1 MGMYVLLGQITKQLQ
16 KRTQRG
22 ENVQFCR
29 SFRFPKM
36 KQNCVD
42 EGISQTSV
50 LKPYQNITN

>member
-22 ENVQFCR
+22 EKFCR

-36 KQNCVD
+36 KQNFVD
-42 EGISQTSV
+42 EVISQTSV
-50 LKPYQNITN
+50 LKPYQNITNH

>member
-22 ENVQFCR
+22 EKFCR

-36 KQNCVD
+36 KQNFVD

-50 LKPYQNITN
+50 LKPYQNITNH